1 MKVISS
7 YPHMFLTSCL
17 HQNGQNIC
25 TMMVNKI
32 EIIGVFF
39 TFSLYMT
46 IQCSLLPITYYLED
60 AYIIS
65 NLIKELFILV
75 FLINSIGTK

>member
-25 TMMVNKI
+25 TMMVNKF
-32 EIIGVFF
+32 EIVVVFSHF
-39 TFSLYMT
+39 VS
-46 IQCSLLPITYYLED
+46 IQCSPLPITHYFEGVHV
-60 AYIIS
+60 IE

-75 FLINSIGTK
+75 VLINPIGSK

>member
-25 TMMVNKI
+25 TMMVNKF
-32 EIIGVFF
+32 EIVVVFF
-39 TFSLYMT
+39 TFCLLMT
-46 IQCSLLPITYYLED
+46 IQCSPLPITHYFEGVHV
-60 AYIIS
+60 IE

-75 FLINSIGTK
+75 VLINPIGSK